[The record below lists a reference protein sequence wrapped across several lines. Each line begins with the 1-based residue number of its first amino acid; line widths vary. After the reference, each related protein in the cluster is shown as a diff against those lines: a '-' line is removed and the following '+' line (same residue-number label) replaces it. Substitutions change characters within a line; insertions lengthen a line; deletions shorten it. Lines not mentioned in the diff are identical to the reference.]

1 MEPEDDDD
9 DEEFENEDGK
19 ENALANP
26 EYESSDPALP
36 IVPFLA
42 KRLIR
47 PRRIIR
53 GIRRLRRRRRS
64 RRRSWRGRKRHSRG

>member
-1 MEPEDDDD
+1 MDPEDDDN
-9 DEEFENEDGK
+9 EEFENEDGK

-36 IVPFLA
+36 IVPFLVR
-42 KRLIR
+42 RLVR

-64 RRRSWRGRKRHSRG
+64 RRRSSRGRKRRSRG

>member
-1 MEPEDDDD
+1 MDPEDDDN
-9 DEEFENEDGK
+9 EEFENEDGK

-36 IVPFLA
+36 IVPFLVR
-42 KRLIR
+42 RLVR

-64 RRRSWRGRKRHSRG
+64 RRRSSRSRRRRPRG